1 MNVSLSSREFVR
13 IIDSTDKFLESAEN
27 LGKHRCL
34 SLRSTLAN
42 QSKVFIREQ
51 YAASTTKLGS
61 LLECETWTV
70 AKLPKQFQA
79 LVDALLDDATL
90 KIPDVENEDIGDE
103 SIVNVSDERFHLV
116 NSANLSLQMVTEYI
130 RLARQIPSFATDAT
144 HRTIDLIKQYNA
156 GVCQLI
162 LGAGAMQVSK
172 LKSIRNEAFVA
183 EQSVSFFAALLPRVQ
198 EMMCALIDGPKQ
210 ILLRQEFERMLR
222 DLKLHKSEIHDKLVS
237 IMSDRVDFHLERLSA
252 IVKYLQDKEGES
264 RPESRFIEF
273 ATPLTKE
280 LGTLRRI
287 ISELLCDTDKYRR
300 LGRVAFSGKRD
311 DRFENQ
317 SLRRRHRKQRMRR
330 RATRYRP

>member
-1 MNVSLSSREFVR
+1 MLASFFRPFTHWSVRYPIPILLLLLSGLGGLLTLGVFEF
-13 IIDSTDKFLESAEN
+13 
-27 LGKHRCL
+27 
-34 SLRSTLAN
+34 
-42 QSKVFIREQ
+42 
-51 YAASTTKLGS
+51 
-61 LLECETWTV
+61 
-70 AKLPKQFQA
+70 
-79 LVDALLDDATL
+79 
-90 KIPDVENEDIGDE
+90 
-103 SIVNVSDERFHLV
+103 
-116 NSANLSLQMVTEYI
+116 
-130 RLARQIPSFATDAT
+130 
-144 HRTIDLIKQYNA
+144 IKQYNA

-172 LKSIRNEAFVA
+172 LKSITAKHLCLA

-252 IVKYLQDKEGES
+252 IVKHLQDKEGES

-287 ISELLCDTDKYRR
+287 ISELLCDTDKRR
-300 LGRVAFSGKRD
+300 VLGRVRSQASEMIVSRIKAFDAVIESN
-311 DRFENQ
+311 ECVACAALLT
-317 SLRRRHRKQRMRR
+317 SLS
-330 RATRYRP
+330 